1 MKINVKRDSIWVPD
15 WEGNLEL
22 PEKDQ
27 IRFHHRF
34 LTTDERDIYIY
45 VEDIRIKDLKDI
57 TGEED
62 DRKWIQNKKGITKAV
77 VTKIENLI
85 LVDEKGKETTIDT
98 IDKFYEAPDAFPGLT
113 MLLEGYCLG
122 LVARVDSKNLEP
134 LSGATSKATT

>member
-15 WEGNLEL
+15 WEGNLDL

-34 LTTDERDIYIY
+34 LTADERDTYIY
-45 VEDIRIKDLKDI
+45 VEDLRVKDFRDI
-57 TGEED
+57 EGKED
-62 DRKWIQNKKGITKAV
+62 DRKVINDKKGITKAI

-85 LVDEKGKETTIDT
+85 TVDDKGKEETIDT
-98 IDKFYEAPDAFPGLT
+98 IVKFYACPNAFPSLQS
-113 MLLEGYCLG
+113 LLEDYCSNTT
-122 LVARVDSKNLEP
+122 ARVDSKNLEP

>member
-15 WEGNLEL
+15 WEGNLDL